1 MCRGQYSTLVLLQ
14 GSSKVAV
21 GLFFFFYTL
30 YLLDPEFIPI
40 AHAGSYI

>member
-21 GLFFFFYTL
+21 GLFFFYTL